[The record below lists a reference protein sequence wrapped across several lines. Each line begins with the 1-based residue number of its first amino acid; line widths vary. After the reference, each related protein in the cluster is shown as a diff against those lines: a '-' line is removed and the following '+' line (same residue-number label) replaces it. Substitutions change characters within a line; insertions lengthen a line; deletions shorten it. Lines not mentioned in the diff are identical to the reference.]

1 MRILCS
7 KIALLLLLTYMC
19 ALSARA
25 VFAKF
30 DRGGVTHVGGDGIKK
45 LLSLSLS
52 LSLFKEE
59 EEEEEKRTD
68 ACSHSLCVCV
78 FLCVRVFAL
87 FHVHSLSC
95 RARVI
100 SLSISSTK
108 GERCEV

>member
-45 LLSLSLS
+45 LLSLFLS
-52 LSLFKEE
+52 LSSKKKKKKK
-59 EEEEEKRTD
+59 KRGQTRALTLSVCVCFCVC
-68 ACSHSLCVCV
+68 ACSLYSTST
-78 FLCVRVFAL
+78 L
-87 FHVHSLSC
+87 FPVAH
-95 RARVI
+95 A
-100 SLSISSTK
+100 
-108 GERCEV
+108 